1 MHTIPVDPEPAHAWR
16 RARRCLE
23 RVRDW
28 MTNGNSPY
36 SPLLCLSLL
45 LAFGLFIQISR

>member
-1 MHTIPVDPEPAHAWR
+1 MQTISADPEPAHAWR

-28 MTNGNSPY
+28 ITNGNCAY
-36 SPLLCLSLL
+36 SPLLSLSLL
-45 LAFGLFIQISR
+45 LAFGLFMQISR